1 MAPIIFPLNC
11 SVLALGDIVLLELN
25 SKGGEGGRYGHLQNE
40 LASRNRQLKV
50 HCELSG
56 NPVEG
61 NRHVE

>member
-1 MAPIIFPLNC
+1 M
-11 SVLALGDIVLLELN
+11 LALGDIVLLELN